1 MAQIFISYKH
11 DDGDF
16 AELLKQ
22 KVERA
27 GYTVWLDDNI
37 LAGEE
42 WREMIDLAIRDAA
55 AIVVIMSPEARASE
69 YVTYEWAYA
78 LGLNL
83 PVIPVM
89 LRDTTPLHPRLDVL
103 QYLDFTHRRNR
114 PWDDLVEQLRM
125 AIEGR
130 PSKGRR
136 KSKQPSGVVQEQLE
150 KLTDRNWYVRRDAAD
165 ALGARRDPVAV
176 PALARLLTGDGSVRV
191 RAACAEALG
200 WIGDAAAVP
209 DLITALR
216 DEHHSVRT
224 GAENAL
230 RRIGTPDALAAL
242 E

>member
-22 KVERA
+22 KIERA

-37 LAGEE
+37 QAGEE
-42 WREMIDLAIRDAA
+42 WREMIDLAIRDAVA
-55 AIVVIMSPEARASE
+55 VVVIMTPEARASE

-78 LGLNL
+78 LGLGL

-89 LRDTTPLHPRLDVL
+89 LKDTAPLHPRLDVL

-114 PWDDLVEQLRM
+114 PWDALIEHLR
-125 AIEGR
+125 AAEGR
-130 PSKGRR
+130 SGKGRR
-136 KSKQPSGVVQEQLE
+136 KSKQPSGAVQEQLE
-150 KLTDRNWYVRRDAAD
+150 KLADRNWYVRRDAAD

-191 RAACAEALG
+191 RAACADALG

-216 DEHHSVRT
+216 DEHPGVR
-224 GAENAL
+224 AAAQNAL
-230 RRIGTPDALAAL
+230 RRTGTPEALAAL
-242 E
+242 D